1 MFIRAFVLIL
11 CLAGVALAAPTT
23 AEPPRPRVLST
34 PTPAPKYKK
43 RPVAKTP
50 AQLVA
55 EYMPKVK
62 AALAARWAGAVTPR
76 MSEFTPGNLSLS
88 FKLDADGNVTC
99 VTVADNTSNA
109 PFAKFC
115 DQFLHET
122 KFDPPPARALAD
134 GQIEIPFTF
143 TIY

>member
-11 CLAGVALAAPTT
+11 CLAEAALVAAPTT
-23 AEPPRPRVLST
+23 PEPPRPRVIATPT

-50 AQLVA
+50 AQLA
-55 EYMPKVK
+55 ADYMPKIK

-88 FKLDADGNVTC
+88 FKLDAEGNVTG
-99 VTVADNTSNA
+99 VAVAGNTSN
-109 PFAKFC
+109 
-115 DQFLHET
+115 
-122 KFDPPPARALAD
+122 
-134 GQIEIPFTF
+134 
-143 TIY
+143 